1 MPYQDTSEALVSALA
16 HHIGLDFPA
25 GTLAADTVATRA
37 RLDELVGN
45 NDDHQAMLRQLEVQ
59 FDADDLR
66 GPLPS
71 GDDLAAELEQY
82 LRDQE

>member
-1 MPYQDTSEALVSALA
+1 MPYQDASEALVSALA
-16 HHIGLDFPA
+16 QHIGLDFPA
-25 GTLAADTVATRA
+25 GTLAADAGSTRA

-59 FDADDLR
+59 FDADDMR

-71 GDDLAAELEQY
+71 GDDLAAELEQF